1 MAAYT
6 QEIIHQF
13 DLTKGVPLD
22 VRCYLDK
29 FANFDT
35 KIPKTK
41 RYPGLITW
49 VADRKTF
56 YICSDK
62 TSAPKTI
69 IEFLSGA
76 GVSSINI
83 DEPQSRG
90 RSVRNLRSTIY
101 DQLNATNPKSG
112 DIVTVEPIKVS
123 FIFDGANWRY
133 LSGIYNFSSI
143 SDYNNFPNE
152 LKIVGNKV
160 LIGNNKDEY
169 LITTNYTLTQKVT
182 EVSKQLK
189 NEFKYLNDCYY
200 DIDGVLHYY
209 FNGMLYQLGEKIMV
223 KENFQIDKNTK
234 ISHNLN
240 SSLIFAIFRINSLN
254 SDIDNLII
262 TPELKCLSDD
272 EIEIQS
278 KSVIKGKLLLITNI

>member
-1 MAAYT
+1 MDYT

-49 VADRKTF
+49 VADKNMF
-56 YICSDK
+56 YICVDK
-62 TSAPKTI
+62 ISTPKTI
-69 IEFLSGA
+69 IEFLSNA
-76 GVSSINI
+76 GISSINLF
-83 DEPQSRG
+83 ENNQSKA
-90 RSVRNLRSTIY
+90 RSVKTRQTIY
-101 DQLNATNPKSG
+101 DQLNSTNPKSG
-112 DIVTVEPIKVS
+112 NIVTVEPIKVS

-160 LIGNNKDEY
+160 LIGSNKDEY
-169 LITTNYTLTQKVT
+169 LITSNYTLTQKVT
-182 EVSKQLK
+182 KVNKQLR
-189 NEFKYLNDCYY
+189 NDFNYLNDCYY
-200 DIDGVLHYY
+200 DIDGVLHYN
-209 FNGMLYQLGEKIMV
+209 FNGVLYQLGEKIMV
-223 KENFQIDKNTK
+223 KENFQIDKNTI

-240 SSLIFAIFRINSLN
+240 SSLIFAIFRINNLN

-272 EIEIQS
+272 EVEIQS

>member
-1 MAAYT
+1 MDYT

-49 VADRKTF
+49 VADKSMF
-56 YICSDK
+56 YICVDK
-62 TSAPKTI
+62 ISTPKTI
-69 IEFLSGA
+69 IEFLSNA
-76 GVSSINI
+76 GISSINLF
-83 DEPQSRG
+83 ENNQSKA
-90 RSVRNLRSTIY
+90 RSVKTRQTIY

-112 DIVTVEPIKVS
+112 NIVTVEPIKVS

-160 LIGNNKDEY
+160 LIGSNKDEY
-169 LITTNYTLTQKVT
+169 LITSNYTLTQKVT
-182 EVSKQLK
+182 KVNKQLR
-189 NEFKYLNDCYY
+189 NDFNYLNDCYY
-200 DIDGVLHYY
+200 DIDGVLHYN
-209 FNGMLYQLGEKIMV
+209 FNGVLYQLGDKIMV
-223 KENFQIDKNTK
+223 KENFQIDKNTI

-240 SSLIFAIFRINSLN
+240 SSLIFAIFRINNLN

-272 EIEIQS
+272 EVEIQS